1 MNTSVNKLSHS
12 AAELLKQRT
21 QLSDKEFQS
30 KMEGLVGD
38 LALLSERTD
47 IKAANELGLMEKM
60 SFEIRTPMN
69 SILGFTGLLKDSY
82 FTLEEK
88 DEFISLI
95 EKNTEQLVELLN
107 DLTDLTKIENL
118 QVNVRMEKFEINVFL
133 LSFISNFQE
142 LAQSKNI
149 VLRKKT
155 SANLAQDACVYTD
168 PYQLR
173 RILDN
178 LLSNLIKF
186 IDNKNITLEA
196 EVSEGSQLV
205 LKISSDFTELP
216 ETISRSIKKHIELS
230 GEQAS
235 FDGTGLKLTLTKAM
249 VDLLNGEI
257 EFNTLEGKGSQF
269 VVKIPVKVCNMNT

>member
-1 MNTSVNKLSHS
+1 MSSSINKLSH
-12 AAELLKQRT
+12 AAADLMQRKAN
-21 QLSDKEFQS
+21 LSDNEFQS
-30 KMEGLVGD
+30 KMEELVGD
-38 LALLSERTD
+38 LALMSERTD
-47 IKAANELGLMEKM
+47 IKAASELGLMEKM

-82 FTLEEK
+82 FTIEEK

-95 EKNTEQLVELLN
+95 EKNTEQLIELLG

-133 LSFISNFQE
+133 LTFISDFQE

-149 VLRKKT
+149 YLTKKHNP
-155 SANLAQDACVYTD
+155 SLPQDACVYTD

-186 IDNKNITLEA
+186 IDNKSISLETA
-196 EVSEGSQLV
+196 IENDKFLV
-205 LKISSDFTELP
+205 LKISSDHAELP
-216 ETISRSIKKHIELS
+216 ETISRSIKKHIMFY

-257 EFNTLEGKGSQF
+257 EFNTQEGNGSQF
-269 VVKIPVKVCNMNT
+269 VVKIPVKVCNMNP

>member
-1 MNTSVNKLSHS
+1 MGSSINKLCHS
-12 AAELLKQRT
+12 AAELLQQKEKI
-21 QLSDKEFQS
+21 SNKEFQS
-30 KMEGLVGD
+30 KMEELVGD
-38 LALLSERTD
+38 LALLSEHSD
-47 IKAANELGLMEKM
+47 IKAANDLGLMEKM

-82 FTLEEK
+82 FTIEEK

-118 QVNVRMEKFEINVFL
+118 QVSVRMEKFEINVFL
-133 LSFISNFQE
+133 LTFISDFQE

-149 VLRKKT
+149 VLQKK
-155 SANLAQDACVYTD
+155 SSPNLSQDACVYTD

-186 IDNKNITLEA
+186 IDNKNITLESQ
-196 EVSEGSQLV
+196 VTEGNQLV
-205 LKISSDFTELP
+205 LKISSDYTELP

-230 GEQAS
+230 GERAS

-249 VDLLNGEI
+249 VDLLNGDI

-269 VVKIPVKVCNMNT
+269 VVKIPIKVCNMNA

>member
-1 MNTSVNKLSHS
+1 MGSSINKLSHS
-12 AAELLKQRT
+12 AAELLQKKEEI
-21 QLSDKEFQS
+21 SGNEFQS
-30 KMEGLVGD
+30 KMEELVGD
-38 LALLSERTD
+38 LALLSERSD
-47 IKAANELGLMEKM
+47 VKAANDMGLMEKM

-82 FTLEEK
+82 FTIEEK

-133 LSFISNFQE
+133 LTFISDFQE
-142 LAQSKNI
+142 LAQAKNI
-149 VLRKKT
+149 VLSKKH
-155 SANLAQDACVYTD
+155 NLGLLQDACVYTD

-186 IDNKNITLEA
+186 IENKNITLEA
-196 EVSEGSQLV
+196 AMMNNNYLI
-205 LKISSDFTELP
+205 LKISSDHKELP

-269 VVKIPVKVCNMNT
+269 VVKIPVKVCNMNS

>member
-1 MNTSVNKLSHS
+1 MKTSVNKLSHS
-12 AAELLKQRT
+12 AAELLQQRA
-21 QLSDKEFQS
+21 QLSDKEYQS

-38 LALLSERTD
+38 LALLSERSD
-47 IKAANELGLMEKM
+47 VKAASDLGLMEKM

-82 FTLEEK
+82 FTIEEK

-118 QVNVRMEKFEINVFL
+118 QVSVRMEKFEINVFL
-133 LSFISNFQE
+133 LTFISDFQD
-142 LAQSKNI
+142 LALSKNI
-149 VLRKKT
+149 VLRKKHN
-155 SANLAQDACVYTD
+155 AELPQDACVYTD

-186 IDNKNITLEA
+186 IDNKNINLEA
-196 EVSEGSQLV
+196 EVLDHSFLV
-205 LKISSDFTELP
+205 LKISSDHTELP

-257 EFNTLEGKGSQF
+257 EFSTLEGKGSQF
-269 VVKIPVKVCNMNT
+269 VVKIPVKVCNMNA

>member
-1 MNTSVNKLSHS
+1 MKTSFNKLSHS
-12 AAELLKQRT
+12 AVELLKQKA
-21 QLSDKEFQS
+21 QLSEEEYQFKLES
-30 KMEGLVGD
+30 LVGD
-38 LALLSERTD
+38 LALLSQRSD
-47 IKAANELGLMEKM
+47 VKAANDLGLMEKM

-82 FTLEEK
+82 FTIEEK

-118 QVNVRMEKFEINVFL
+118 QVNVRMEKFELNVFL
-133 LSFISNFQE
+133 LTFISGFQE

-149 VLRKKT
+149 VLRKK
-155 SANLAQDACVYTD
+155 SNVHLPQDACVYTD

-186 IDNKNITLEA
+186 IENKNITLES
-196 EVSEGSQLV
+196 EVSEGNLLV
-205 LKISSDFTELP
+205 LKISSDHTELP
-216 ETISRSIKKHIELS
+216 ETISRSIKKHIEFS

-269 VVKIPVKVCNMNT
+269 VVKIPVKVCNMDS